1 MNSFTKNDLEIL
13 RNLNSSISYFNLE
26 WNRYNHLWYL
36 FKQFIFLAKNLKF
49 KNIIFIRMPG
59 VWGIL
64 PIILNKLYFGKTI
77 LFLNGADSFSY
88 PEINYGNLRKRHLR
102 IIVYLCLKLSDEI
115 WPVSKSLLS
124 YHDEYFDAA
133 LKKNQGIYGFFPK
146 LKLETKIVP
155 EITNQYFFEKNHI
168 IRNKVNFLTVA
179 YIDDFTKYYLKGIN
193 KIIEIANFHNNLE
206 FTIVGMDSNFTEKII
221 SSIPKNLNIVS
232 QVKSPEQLKDFYK
245 NHKYY
250 LQLSISEGFGVALCE
265 AISAGCI
272 PIVSKAN
279 NLPELIKKPEL
290 VIQEKYYN
298 IVNDSIWN
306 YLLTNKYP
314 FKSAKEEDNYFTSMR
329 NYIKKNNS
337 YRIIQFQEII
347 SRPFL

>member
-13 RNLNSSISYFNLE
+13 RNLNNNISYFNLE
-26 WNRYNHLWYL
+26 WNRYNHIWYL
-36 FKQFIFLAKNLKF
+36 LKQIIFLVKNLKF
-49 KNIIFIRMPG
+49 KNIIFVRMPG

-102 IIVYLCLKLSDEI
+102 IIVCLCLKLSDEI

-133 LKKNQGIYGFFPK
+133 SKKNQGIYGFFPK

-168 IRNKVNFLTVA
+168 IRNKINFLTVA

-206 FTIVGMDSNFTEKII
+206 FTIVGMDSIITKKII

-279 NLPELIKKPEL
+279 NLPELVSLDKLVSKLPYSKISEDIIFKNIIKGNTIFQDKNDE
-290 VIQEKYYN
+290 ISYFE
-298 IVNDSIWN
+298 IV
-306 YLLTNKYP
+306 
-314 FKSAKEEDNYFTSMR
+314 
-329 NYIKKNNS
+329 KKNVKSNNKKRTEKFS
-337 YRIIQFQEII
+337 EILNI
-347 SRPFL
+347 T